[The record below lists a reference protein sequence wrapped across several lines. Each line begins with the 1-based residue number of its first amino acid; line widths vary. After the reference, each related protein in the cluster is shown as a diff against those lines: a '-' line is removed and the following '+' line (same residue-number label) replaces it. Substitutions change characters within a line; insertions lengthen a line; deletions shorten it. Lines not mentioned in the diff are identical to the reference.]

1 MDRREIL
8 VVDDNIFNVVTLQTI
23 LEYSLKIQS
32 DKALNGKEAV
42 EKVLKRAQEDTK
54 DPCHCLRRRQNY
66 KLIFMDCNM
75 PIMDGFQ
82 ATLKIREHFT

>member
-8 VVDDNIFNVVTLQTI
+8 IVDDNIFNIVTLQTI
-23 LEYSLKIQS
+23 LECTLKMPS

-42 EKVLKRAQEDTK
+42 EKVMKRAQEDER
-54 DPCHCLRRRQNY
+54 DPCNCLRRRQNY

-75 PIMDGFQ
+75 PIMDGF
-82 ATLKIREHFT
+82 